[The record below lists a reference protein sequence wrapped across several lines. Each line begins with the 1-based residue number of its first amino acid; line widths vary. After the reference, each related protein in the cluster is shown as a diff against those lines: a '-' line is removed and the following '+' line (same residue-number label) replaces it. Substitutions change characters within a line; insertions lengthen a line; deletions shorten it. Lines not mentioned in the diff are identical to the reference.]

1 MLDVLK
7 IGSLYR
13 GQGVHVS
20 YTLLHLSAGGEGMG
34 GVGGWVVGG
43 GRGGLVGGGR
53 KGWWMSRWGREGWV
67 GGQVEEKEVDGRVG
81 EGGVGEWAG
90 GRGRGG

>member
-20 YTLLHLSAGGEGMG
+20 YTFLHLSAGGEGMG
-34 GVGGWVVGG
+34 GVGRRLVGWGG
-43 GRGGLVGGGR
+43 G
-53 KGWWMSRWGREGWV
+53 
-67 GGQVEEKEVDGRVG
+67 G
-81 EGGVGEWAG
+81 EGGVGG
-90 GRGRGG
+90 